1 MIERIALIGLLAGC
15 VLFGAI
21 VFAEIATTPR
31 SETAVANT
39 APPQSGTSLPVFHPE
54 IGPQHQAMVT
64 TILARPLFSATRR
77 PPARDDSGGGD
88 TSFGDTRL
96 TGIVTQPGHR
106 FAIFAPVGA
115 KPLIVGEGDSVSGWR
130 VETITP
136 REVSLTGPAGTKTL
150 QPRIDPNLVPPAAP
164 PMASAIPTAVRQPV
178 RPGIPPPPVPRP
190 PLRPNRLPGRR

>member
-1 MIERIALIGLLAGC
+1 MIERIAFIGLLAACG
-15 VLFGAI
+15 LFGGI
-21 VFAEIATTPR
+21 VFAEIAATPP
-31 SETAVANT
+31 SQTAVADT
-39 APPQSGTSLPVFHPE
+39 APPRGGATLPVFRSE

-77 PPARDDSGGGD
+77 PPARDDVAGD

-106 FAIFAPVGA
+106 FAIFAPTGA
-115 KPLIVGEGDSVSGWR
+115 RPLIVSEGDSVSGWR
-130 VETITP
+130 VESITP
-136 REVSLTGPAGTKTL
+136 REVSLSGPAGTKTL